1 MVFEESD
8 HCKKKQN
15 NNSLTT
21 PKDAVYKYFKM
32 NSMCFYLG
40 FATWTCDGKTAE
52 WREMPNIDDCVSKD
66 VRKKTSKPLLLI

>member
-1 MVFEESD
+1 MVFIWSL
-8 HCKKKQN
+8 KKAINAEK

-32 NSMCFYLG
+32 NSMSFYLG
-40 FATWTCDGKTAE
+40 FATWTCDEKTAE

-66 VRKKTSKPLLLI
+66 VRKQHPNHSS